1 MIPGINYL
9 KGEFLDAD
17 ALSEPGERSV
27 DEVKQSDERNQVGGD
42 VGDQRY
48 GVGSTGGR
56 SLDEIH
62 LRSTVPQRAQY
73 CKSTITDREHGCPI
87 RTSF

>member
-1 MIPGINYL
+1 MIPGLDYL

-17 ALSEPGERSV
+17 ALSEPGERSI

-48 GVGSTGGR
+48 GV
-56 SLDEIH
+56 
-62 LRSTVPQRAQY
+62 
-73 CKSTITDREHGCPI
+73 
-87 RTSF
+87 